1 MRTYLFLALFW
12 LVVALFVLIYPL
24 FYHDMRDWANLTRR
38 LSMGWLV
45 LVFVGW
51 NLVRW
56 WMTRPLRDSRPQEKS
71 DDHNTESR

>member
-1 MRTYLFLALFW
+1 MRIYLFLALFW

-24 FYHDMRDWANLTRR
+24 FYRDMRDWANLSPRV
-38 LSMGWLV
+38 SMGWLV

-56 WMTRPLRDSRPQEKS
+56 RLTRPLRQARPQEMS
-71 DDHNTESR
+71 DDNGAEHR